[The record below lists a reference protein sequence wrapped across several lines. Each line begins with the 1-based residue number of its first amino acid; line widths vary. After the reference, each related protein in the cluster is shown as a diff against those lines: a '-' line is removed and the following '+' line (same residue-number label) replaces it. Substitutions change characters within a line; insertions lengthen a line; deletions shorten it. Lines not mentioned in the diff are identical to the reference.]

1 MNLIVGATGTLGTE
15 ICRLLI
21 SAGKPVRGLVRPTSN
36 GDKVAMLDALGVNL
50 VLGDLKD
57 RKSLD
62 TACRGARAIISTASS
77 TFSRQEGDSI
87 QSVDLQGQ
95 LSLLEA
101 AKAAGVAHFVLVS
114 FASVEDEFPLQT
126 AKRTVEEHLKA
137 SGTPTPSCSPQHSW
151 RYG

>member
-114 FASVEDEFPLQT
+114 FASVELPRFGGRLS
-126 AKRTVEEHLKA
+126 A
-137 SGTPTPSCSPQHSW
+137 
-151 RYG
+151 

>member
-137 SGTPTPSCSPQHSW
+137 SGIPTPSCSPQHSW